1 MSEFNSRARDWDKN
15 RMHHERAAAIANVM
29 LSTIPI
35 TANMTALE
43 FGAGTGLLSF
53 CLKEHF
59 AGITLMDSSSEMVRV
74 TQEKIAKEG
83 VLHMIAVYHD
93 LEINGYNH
101 RFDVLYNQMVM
112 HHVGDINAMLAKFH
126 ALLNPNGYL
135 AIADLYPEDGS
146 FHGKEVNVHKGFDPA
161 NLAKVLD
168 AVGFRNIEHKQ
179 CYVVERETGET
190 FPVFLL
196 VAQK

>member
-15 RMHHERAAAIANVM
+15 RMHHDRAAAIAKVM

-35 TANMTALE
+35 KASMNALE

-59 AGITLMDSSSEMVRV
+59 AHITLMDSSSEMVRV
-74 TQEKIAKEG
+74 TQEKIAGEG
-83 VLHMIAVYHD
+83 MQHMNALCLD
-93 LEINGYNH
+93 LEQSEYNQ
-101 RFDVLYNQMVM
+101 RFDMVYNQMVM
-112 HHVGDINAMLAKFH
+112 HHVVDVNAMLAKFH
-126 ALLNPNGYL
+126 TLINPNGYL

-161 NLAKVLD
+161 DLAKMLD

-179 CYVVERETGET
+179 CFVVERETGET

>member
-15 RMHHERAAAIANVM
+15 RMHHDRAAAIADAILN
-29 LSTIPI
+29 TIPI
-35 TANMTALE
+35 EASMTALE

-53 CLKEHF
+53 CLKDHF
-59 AGITLMDSSSEMVRV
+59 AYITLMDSSSEMVRV
-74 TQEKIAKEG
+74 TQEKIVEEG
-83 VLHMIAVYHD
+83 VQHMNALCLD
-93 LEINGYNH
+93 LELSEYNH
-101 RFDVLYNQMVM
+101 RFDMVYNQMVM
-112 HHVGDINAMLAKFH
+112 HHVVDVKAMLAKFY
-126 ALLNPNGYL
+126 ALINPNGYL

-161 NLAKVLD
+161 DLAKVLD
-168 AVGFRNIEHKQ
+168 AVGFRNVEHKQ
-179 CYVVERETGET
+179 CFVVERETGET

>member
-15 RMHHERAAAIANVM
+15 RMHHDRAAAIANVM

-53 CLKEHF
+53 CMKDHF
-59 AGITLMDSSSEMVRV
+59 ADITLMDSSSEMVRV
-74 TQEKIAKEG
+74 TQEKIEAEG
-83 VLHMIAVYHD
+83 VQHMHAVCLD
-93 LEINGYNH
+93 LELSGYNH
-101 RFDVLYNQMVM
+101 QFDVVYNQMVM
-112 HHVGDINAMLAKFH
+112 HHVADVYAMLAKFYTII
-126 ALLNPNGYL
+126 NPNGYL

-146 FHGKEVNVHKGFDPA
+146 FHGKEVKVHHGFDP
-161 NLAKVLD
+161 NSLADILD
-168 AVGFRNIEHKQ
+168 KVGFRNIQQKQ

>member
-15 RMHHERAAAIANVM
+15 RMHHDRAAAIADAM

-53 CLKEHF
+53 CLKDHF

-74 TQEKIAKEG
+74 TQEKIAQEG
-83 VLHMIAVYHD
+83 VLHMHAVYLD
-93 LEINGYNH
+93 MELSEYSH
-101 RFDVLYNQMVM
+101 RFDVVYSQMVM
-112 HHVGDINAMLAKFH
+112 HHVGDVNAMLAKFH
-126 ALLNPNGYL
+126 GLLNPNGYL

-161 NLAKVLD
+161 DLAVVLD
-168 AVGFRNIEHKQ
+168 AIGFRNIEHKQ
-179 CYVVERETGET
+179 CFAVERETGET